1 MLDARCWKWKVMIET
16 KPKPVI
22 RSHRDLIVWQKAM
35 DLVVSV
41 YRATDSFPKAET
53 YGLTSQIR
61 RAVTSIPANIAEG
74 QGRRLPREFLYFLAN
89 ARGSLW
95 ELDTHL
101 EAAMRLGFLTGEAH
115 AELRSQMDE
124 VGRMLNGLMRSV
136 ANSAT
141 LSLQN
146 PASSI

>member
-1 MLDARCWKWKVMIET
+1 LSERSS
-16 KPKPVI
+16 PVKSPI
-22 RSHRDLIVWQKAM
+22 KSHRDLIVWQKAM

-41 YRATDSFPKAET
+41 YRATDSFPKTET

-74 QGRRLPREFLYFLAN
+74 QGRRFTKEFLYFLAN

-101 EAAMRLGFLTGEAH
+101 EAATRLGFLDMDTH
-115 AELRSQMDE
+115 TKLRTQMDE
-124 VGRMLNGLMRSV
+124 VGRILGGLIRSV
-136 ANSAT
+136 NS
-141 LSLQN
+141 
-146 PASSI
+146 SSHA

>member
-1 MLDARCWKWKVMIET
+1 MLDVMLGT
-16 KPKPVI
+16 KPAAKAAI

-41 YRATDSFPKAET
+41 YRATETFPKAET

-74 QGRRLPREFLYFLAN
+74 QGRRLTKEFVYFLAN

-101 EAAMRLGFLTGEAH
+101 ESATRLGFLNPDTH
-115 AELRSQMDE
+115 HELQSQLDE
-124 VGRMLNGLMRSV
+124 VGRILNGLMRSV
-136 ANSAT
+136 SNSAST
-141 LSLQN
+141 QHL
-146 PASSI
+146 ASSI

>member
-1 MLDARCWKWKVMIET
+1 MLGT
-16 KPKPVI
+16 KPTAKAVI

-35 DLVVSV
+35 DLVVTV
-41 YRATDSFPKAET
+41 YRATETFPKAET

-61 RAVTSIPANIAEG
+61 RAVTSVPANISEG
-74 QGRRLPREFLYFLAN
+74 QGRRLTKEFVYFLAN

-101 EAAMRLGFLTGEAH
+101 ESATRLEFLNPETDH
-115 AELRSQMDE
+115 ELQSQLDE

-136 ANSAT
+136 SNSANT
-141 LSLQN
+141 QH

>member
-1 MLDARCWKWKVMIET
+1 MSNCVPKVQI
-16 KPKPVI
+16 K
-22 RSHRDLIVWQKAM
+22 SHRDLFVWQKSM

-41 YRATDSFPKAET
+41 YNATVSFPKTEL

-74 QGRRLPREFLYFLAN
+74 QGRRLPREFIQFLGN

-101 EAAMRLGFLTGEAH
+101 ESALRLGFLAREVH
-115 AELRSQMDE
+115 EVLQRQMDE
-124 VGRMLNGLMRSV
+124 IGRMINGLMRAVS
-136 ANSAT
+136 NSIT
-141 LSLQN
+141 
-146 PASSI
+146 SSI

>member
-1 MLDARCWKWKVMIET
+1 MLDVMLET
-16 KPKPVI
+16 KPAAKTVI
-22 RSHRDLIVWQKAM
+22 RSHRDLVVWQKAM
-35 DLVVSV
+35 DLVVTV
-41 YRATDSFPKAET
+41 YRATESFPKAET

-74 QGRRLPREFLYFLAN
+74 QGRRLTKEFVYFLAN

-101 EAAMRLGFLTGEAH
+101 ESATRLGFLNSDTH
-115 AELRSQMDE
+115 QELQSQLDE

-136 ANSAT
+136 SNS
-141 LSLQN
+141 SSS